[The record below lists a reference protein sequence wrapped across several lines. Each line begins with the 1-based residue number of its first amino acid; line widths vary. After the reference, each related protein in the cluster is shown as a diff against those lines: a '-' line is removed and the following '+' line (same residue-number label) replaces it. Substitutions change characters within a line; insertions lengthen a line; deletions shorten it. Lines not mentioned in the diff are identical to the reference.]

1 VERSRQEAKPF
12 LKNSRIASLGRGWP
26 FAGSVRTGHLSRMR
40 TLPTALLLGLAPL
53 AALSGQQPDTIPT
66 LPDLTVTVNR
76 APTGLATFGGA
87 VTVLTGDGLQRQ
99 RLAVGLD
106 EVLAFVPG
114 VLAANRWN
122 YSLDQRLVIRGFGA
136 RANFGVRGIKL
147 LIDGVPQ
154 TLPDGQ
160 SQLTN
165 LDLAQVERVEV
176 LRGAASALHGN
187 AAGGVVAFT
196 TRTTPDLRGIAV
208 DVGTEQGSFESN
220 RVQAR
225 LAAGGER
232 MQGAL
237 AVSRFATAGFR
248 GQSRAEQQ
256 RVQGTLDLRLTPT
269 LTALVRAAWADD
281 PRADNPG
288 ALTAAEAAVTPS
300 VAAPNNL
307 RRNAGKAVQQ
317 GQVALG
323 LDHRGTA
330 WDAELRGWLVSRE
343 LTNPLAAPAPAPTT
357 PDEGLWIGLDR
368 RVLGVRGAVT
378 RRFVGGARATAGLDV
393 QAARDD
399 RINRRHVGGTSFGDP
414 LVDQEEAV
422 REFGAFVQG
431 DVPVRP
437 GLAVR
442 LGVRRDA
449 TTFEVTDALA
459 ATRSGARDLSATT
472 AHAGLTLRHRAT
484 TAWLSVASAFET
496 PTTTELANRPDG
508 TTGLNTVLGPQRS
521 RTLELGTRTRFG
533 GVAVDAA
540 AWHTTTD
547 DAITPFQEVGGRS
560 FFVNA
565 GATRTRGVEL
575 ALVAPLGGGWS
586 GLATWTHTDAVFTRY
601 SLIQGDVGL
610 VLDGNQVAGIPRH
623 LARIGV
629 RGTAAGVTVDLDHA
643 VSSSLFADDLNTIA
657 VAGWGVG
664 VTGVR
669 LSTERRLG
677 ASASVSPFVAVQNL
691 FARRYVGSVTVNG
704 GFGRVFEPSP
714 GRVISFGL
722 RTRVGPAR

>member
-1 VERSRQEAKPF
+1 MRSLARA
-12 LKNSRIASLGRGWP
+12 LCL
-26 FAGSVRTGHLSRMR
+26 
-40 TLPTALLLGLAPL
+40 ALLPIAILPA
-53 AALSGQQPDTIPT
+53 QRPDSVTP

-76 APTGLATFGGA
+76 TPTGLASFGGA
-87 VTVLTGDGLQRQ
+87 VTVLSGDELQRQ

-106 EVLAFVPG
+106 EMLAFVPG

-196 TRTTPDLRGIAV
+196 SRRMPDLRGLAV
-208 DVGTEQGSFESN
+208 DVGTEQGTFESN

-225 LAAGGER
+225 LAAGAER

-248 GQSRAEQQ
+248 GQSRAVQQ
-256 RVQGTLDLRLTPT
+256 RVQGNLDVRLTPT

-288 ALTAAEAAVTPS
+288 ALTAVEARTTPD

-307 RRNAGKAVQQ
+307 RRNAGKAVRQT
-317 GQVALG
+317 QVALG
-323 LDHRGTA
+323 LDHRGSA
-330 WDAELRGWLVSRE
+330 WDGELRGWVVSRQ

-368 RVLGVRGAVT
+368 RVLGVRGTAT
-378 RRFVGGARATAGLDV
+378 RRFGGGARATAGVDV

-399 RINRRHVGGTSFGDP
+399 RLNRRHVSGTPFGD
-414 LVDQEEAV
+414 LLIDQQEAV
-422 REFGAFVQG
+422 REVGAFLQG
-431 DVPVRP
+431 DLP
-437 GLAVR
+437 LARALALR

-449 TTFEVTDALA
+449 TRFEVTDAL
-459 ATRSGARDLSATT
+459 TPSGSGARDLAATT
-472 AHAGLTLRHRAT
+472 AHAGLTVRHRAT
-484 TAWLSVASAFET
+484 TAWVSVASAFET
-496 PTTTELANRPDG
+496 PTTTELGNRPDG
-508 TTGLNTVLGPQRS
+508 ATGLNTSLGPQRS
-521 RTLELGTRTRFG
+521 RSVEIGTRTLVSG
-533 GVAVDAA
+533 IAVDVA
-540 AWHTTTD
+540 AWQTTTD
-547 DAITPFQEVGGRS
+547 DAITPFQEIGGRS
-560 FFVNA
+560 FFTNA
-565 GATRTRGVEL
+565 GATRTRGFEL
-575 ALVAPLGGGWS
+575 AAVAPLGGGWT
-586 GLATWTHTDAVFTRY
+586 GLATWTHTDAIFTRY
-601 SLIQGDVGL
+601 SLMQGDVGV
-610 VLDGNQVAGIPRH
+610 VLDGNHVAGIPRH
-623 LARIGV
+623 QARIGL
-629 RGTAAGVTVDLDHA
+629 RGTVAGVMLDLDHG
-643 VSSSLFADDLNTIA
+643 VTSDLFADDANTIT
-657 VAGWGVG
+657 VSGWGAG
-664 VTGVR
+664 VTGAR
-669 LSTERRLG
+669 LASTHRLG
-677 ASASVSPFVAVQNL
+677 AGITLAPFVAVQNL
-691 FARRYVGSVTVNG
+691 FGRRYVGSVTVNG

-714 GRVISFGL
+714 GRVVSVGL
-722 RTRVGPAR
+722 STRVDPRP